1 MERLRFHYTV
11 RATVSFTRNEVD
23 LLMRWARLHTDHW
36 CRAAAK
42 PGLNSFLWQMDQSM
56 VGENALEV
64 DAVFSKTELELL
76 VKVAEPNDFV
86 VHHKLLE
93 ILAELNAEIGR
104 LTA

>member
-1 MERLRFHYTV
+1 MERVHFHYTV
-11 RATVSFTRNEVD
+11 RASVSFTRNEVD
-23 LLMRWARLHTDHW
+23 LLMRWARLHADHW

-42 PGLNSFLWQMDQSM
+42 PGLNAFLWQMDQALAE
-56 VGENALEV
+56 ENALEME
-64 DAVFSKTELELL
+64 AVLSKTELELL
-76 VKVAEPNDFV
+76 VRIAEPNDFV